1 MQFLQDNFHPEN
13 LTGSPQWGDVKEG
26 VEKTSHYLALCI
38 NISKTVADTCRPTS
52 KVTISF

>member
-26 VEKTSHYLALCI
+26 G
-38 NISKTVADTCRPTS
+38 
-52 KVTISF
+52 